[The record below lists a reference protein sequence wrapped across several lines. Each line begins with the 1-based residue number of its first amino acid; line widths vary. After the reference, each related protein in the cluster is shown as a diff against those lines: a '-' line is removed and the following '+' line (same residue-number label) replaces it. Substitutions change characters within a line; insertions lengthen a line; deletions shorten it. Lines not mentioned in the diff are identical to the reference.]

1 LAVSVAGSG
10 SVSGSGI
17 SCPGACSA
25 SYDSGTSVT
34 LTETPASGYT
44 FSGWGG
50 ACSGVSSTCTIS
62 MTEAK
67 SVSASF
73 TVNPPP
79 PSSTPPPPSTT
90 SCAGGFYAGLELGDL
105 LEFQQASATSNTSL
119 SATLTEHFAGIWGAR
134 ASFNGGS
141 SNAYARGI
149 FEPDWQPGETVCYSA
164 AFKLP
169 AGFYSAQ
176 QGQVSIMRWD
186 NFPLLNPAEDT
197 GGIAIYSDHV
207 ARLFREPSSGGQTA
221 LGSLGQLPEGTWH
234 TLSVVQV
241 LSTASPRSTVQLDG
255 VTVIDTTAQNSFG
268 RAIDRIRFGLV
279 AIAAGTQTNP
289 LTVYFDEAA
298 AK

>member
-1 LAVSVAGSG
+1 LAVSVAGLG

-73 TVNPPP
+73 NPPL

-279 AIAAGTQTNP
+279 AIDAGTQTNP